1 MIKTSFETSKE
12 KVLGNT
18 LDFCNE
24 INRVKPN
31 IVDIV
36 KMLDFYNVKVI
47 KVIIQKKVI
56 FAKKSSVVVTLN
68 TFQDV
73 IDFCQ
78 NNEDLIV
85 VYVAKDDNEMRI
97 YTEI

>member
-1 MIKTSFETSKE
+1 MIKTSFETCND

-24 INRVKPN
+24 INSVKPN

-85 VYVAKDDNEMRI
+85 TYVRKEDNEMQI
-97 YTEI
+97 FTEI